1 MTPAILYKVSHFAA
15 VTSNCNPNK
24 DNPKHTFFGL
34 PTWWEYISTGQK
46 DLFGHCSPVIDLPK
60 GAWAIAF
67 AVVDML
73 LYAAGVVAVISIIIA
88 GIQYIMSAGST
99 DAATKA
105 RKRIQNSLIGLAIV
119 LIAAPVVSFIGN
131 KIG

>member
-1 MTPAILYKVSHFAA
+1 MWLLLPKINFLA
-15 VTSNCNPNK
+15 VVSNCDPNK
-24 DNPKHTFFGL
+24 DNTGYSFLGFPH
-34 PTWWEYISTGQK
+34 WWEYISTGQK
-46 DLFGHCSPVIDLPK
+46 DLFGKCTPVVTLPQ

-73 LYAAGVVAVISIIIA
+73 LYLAGLVAVISIIIA
-88 GIQYIMSAGST
+88 GIQYITATGSADKNT
-99 DAATKA
+99 AA

-119 LIAAPVVSFIGN
+119 LIASSVVSFIGN

>member
-1 MTPAILYKVSHFAA
+1 MWPILSKINYLA
-15 VTSNCNPNK
+15 VASNCNPNK
-24 DNPKHTFFGL
+24 DNTNHTFFGF
-34 PTWWEYISTGQK
+34 PTWWEYITTGQK
-46 DLFGHCSPVIDLPK
+46 DLFGKCTPVVNLPQ

-73 LYAAGVVAVISIIIA
+73 LYLAGLVAVISIIIA
-88 GIQYIMSAGST
+88 GIQYITSLGNSDST
-99 DAATKA
+99 TKA

-131 KIG
+131 KVG